1 MLIQKILERSVAA
14 LELSNVLLQSS
25 ASTSSA
31 IANVFESSDVGAQ
44 DLMLDSSARILTDRI
59 TTPQHERWMDDL
71 DNLARDVDALF
82 GKNTCRTVDV
92 GLDVP
97 VTRTCSS
104 MPLTVARVHS
114 VAGSDDV
121 VSRSLPA
128 ASSVQSLSARRRP
141 RHSAGAG
148 SSMRAA
154 DTCSTGRLRLGSP
167 DQQQM
172 HSPPPRPRTQFI
184 SASADALILEPSTS
198 ATLDASS
205 MHIPSFRANATAGS
219 SSASGSLFHVDAP
232 SSSSLLIPP
241 PSPKSPA
248 YASLVRHAQRSSSAT
263 RSSP

>member
-1 MLIQKILERSVAA
+1 M
-14 LELSNVLLQSS
+14 LLQSS

-31 IANVFESSDVGAQ
+31 IANVFESSDVGTQ

-82 GKNTCRTVDV
+82 GKNTQEEESRCRTADV
-92 GLDVP
+92 GFDVP
-97 VTRTCSS
+97 VTRSS
-104 MPLTVARVHS
+104 MPLRVARVHS
-114 VAGSDDV
+114 VAGSDNV

-148 SSMRAA
+148 SSMRALDSHSFLPSETSA
-154 DTCSTGRLRLGSP
+154 GRLRLGSP

-184 SASADALILEPSTS
+184 SASADALILSPSTNG
-198 ATLDASS
+198 TLDASS
-205 MHIPSFRANATAGS
+205 MHIPGFRANATAGS
-219 SSASGSLFHVDAP
+219 SSSASGSLLHVDAP

-241 PSPKSPA
+241 PSPRSPA